1 MRPTSN
7 AYFAP
12 AVDPGQSYRAAA
24 AEGRIIDTLTDIE
37 TGLSELLSMQNAAL
51 SRIDH
56 LIAQSNTRPVTRAAS
71 ADNTQS
77 AQRVESLRSDI
88 TRCRSCGNLDTIS
101 TPL

>member
-7 AYFAP
+7 AFFAP
-12 AVDPGQSYRAAA
+12 AADPGQSYRAAA

-56 LIAQSNTRPVTRAAS
+56 LIAQSGTRTVTRAAS
-71 ADNTQS
+71 ADNAQS
-77 AQRVESLRSDI
+77 SQRVEALRSDI
-88 TRCRSCGNLDTIS
+88 TRCRSCGNLETIS
-101 TPL
+101 TQL